1 MKRRAHIF
9 EAGRARSAGLAA
21 GASLLAMLAA
31 SWPAFAMPADAQNP
45 DNKESVE
52 IGRQAAQTYCA
63 SCHSIGPTGDSPNAK
78 SPPLRAVAHKYRE
91 KSISS
96 ILIIDGTVVE
106 HRGMPRFEISVAEG
120 DGLIAYIRSLD
131 RAR

>member
-1 MKRRAHIF
+1 MRRRSRIF
-9 EAGRARSAGLAA
+9 RARRRGAGLAA
-21 GASLLAMLAA
+21 ASLLAGLATA
-31 SWPAFAMPADAQNP
+31 PAFAMPADAQNP
-45 DNKESVE
+45 DNAESVE
-52 IGRQAAQTYCA
+52 IGRQAAQVYCA
-63 SCHSIGPTGDSPNAK
+63 RCHSIGPSGDSPNAK

-106 HRGMPRFEISVAEG
+106 HRGMPRFEISLAEA

>member
-1 MKRRAHIF
+1 MKRRSHTF

-63 SCHSIGPTGDSPNAK
+63 SCHSMGPTGGTPNAK
-78 SPPLRAVAHKYRE
+78 SPPLRAVAHKYVNG
-91 KSISS
+91 SISS
-96 ILIIDGTVVE
+96 ILIIDERVVE
-106 HRGMPRFEISVAEG
+106 HTGRFEI
-120 DGLIAYIRSLD
+120 
-131 RAR
+131 